1 MPNSTTNH
9 AITYTNYSPEGKH
22 KALLLNKV
30 EQMYLCSVLH
40 NSSQPVN
47 KNVQVLWIRLNC
59 VAPSS
64 G

>member
-1 MPNSTTNH
+1 MVSYHNEYH
-9 AITYTNYSPEGKH
+9 HFTYTLKTV
-22 KALLLNKV
+22 LLLNKV

-59 VAPSS
+59 VAPLS